1 MFLVPDVGNEH
12 ITELLHDRRNR
23 SPTLEGLSKETRQ
36 PMEALVLEECLN
48 EGLTGS
54 RAVKNGRKEE
64 FLLLA
69 KVSNRLLGK
78 EAEEGACHRAPIGAF
93 FSTLEP
99 ARLNQRLVV
108 VMRQRHEAAVSF
120 HELTAISNANI

>member
-1 MFLVPDVGNEH
+1 M
-12 ITELLHDRRNR
+12 
-23 SPTLEGLSKETRQ
+23 
-36 PMEALVLEECLN
+36 LEECLN
-48 EGLTGS
+48 ERLTDRREVENS
-54 RAVKNGRKEE
+54 RKNE

-78 EAEEGACHRAPIGAF
+78 EAEEGACHRARIGAF

-99 ARLNQRLVV
+99 PRLNQRLVV